1 VLHKEE
7 EKIRVRFLI
16 VLTRKNR
23 KYLGAEIIQGVLGM
37 MRGVRRCVRAS
48 CMFLILLLGMFLLA
62 PLISASEWKM
72 ALHDS
77 CNTGYTN
84 ETIPDEPELL
94 WSYEIPWWEQLFYF
108 KREGYRITVFLFP
121 ERISSYP
128 VVADGK
134 VFVIFNNKLYAF
146 DADTGKIIWSY
157 KPHSFEG
164 LPFSSVIAIDDGKLF
179 VKFDKIYAFNAD
191 TGKIIWS
198 VAIKNVHS
206 IAVAEGKL
214 YVISEDPKVLSDKI
228 YILDED
234 TGDLIRCFRIEN
246 PVGIAVANGKIFV
259 RSFHKRYVSD
269 EKGIS
274 SVAKIWHE
282 LNVLDGNTG
291 KILWKHELGENV
303 APFIPIVIADGKV
316 FVGSEEYSKIYAL
329 DEDTGDLIWCYNLTH
344 NIPSSIAIAP
354 GKVFVS
360 TKNGKIYALDEDTGD
375 LIWCYEIIDDSYK
388 SYISSMVITDE
399 KVFVGT
405 EGGKIC
411 ALNVDTGDLI
421 WSYDLGKH
429 IYSMANSI
437 AIADRKVFVCAGG
450 VKIYCF
456 GAREGK
462 SVSGFEVIF
471 ALAGLLVIAY
481 LLRRK

>member
-1 VLHKEE
+1 MPAQLECHPSAALPSE
-7 EKIRVRFLI
+7 L
-16 VLTRKNR
+16 
-23 KYLGAEIIQGVLGM
+23 
-37 MRGVRRCVRAS
+37 
-48 CMFLILLLGMFLLA
+48 
-62 PLISASEWKM
+62 LISNPFHLSPFFSSVICARQRRGKNKSKIFDCADEKKPQILRSGDYSRRSGDDAWRERMREGFVHVFNFIIGDVLVSSFNISKRVENG
-72 ALHDS
+72 LHDS

-157 KPHSFEG
+157 KPYSFEG

-214 YVISEDPKVLSDKI
+214 YVISEDPEVLSDNI

-259 RSFHKRYVSD
+259 RSFHEHHVSG
-269 EKGIS
+269 EKGLP

-354 GKVFVS
+354 GKVFV
-360 TKNGKIYALDEDTGD
+360 
-375 LIWCYEIIDDSYK
+375 
-388 SYISSMVITDE
+388 
-399 KVFVGT
+399 
-405 EGGKIC
+405 
-411 ALNVDTGDLI
+411 
-421 WSYDLGKH
+421 
-429 IYSMANSI
+429 
-437 AIADRKVFVCAGG
+437 CAGG

>member
-1 VLHKEE
+1 MHVFNFIIGDVLVSSFNISK
-7 EKIRVRFLI
+7 RVE
-16 VLTRKNR
+16 N
-23 KYLGAEIIQGVLGM
+23 G
-37 MRGVRRCVRAS
+37 
-48 CMFLILLLGMFLLA
+48 
-62 PLISASEWKM
+62 
-72 ALHDS
+72 LHDS

-157 KPHSFEG
+157 KPYSFEG

-214 YVISEDPKVLSDKI
+214 YVISEDPEVLSDKI

-354 GKVFVS
+354 GKVFV
-360 TKNGKIYALDEDTGD
+360 
-375 LIWCYEIIDDSYK
+375 
-388 SYISSMVITDE
+388 
-399 KVFVGT
+399 
-405 EGGKIC
+405 
-411 ALNVDTGDLI
+411 
-421 WSYDLGKH
+421 
-429 IYSMANSI
+429 
-437 AIADRKVFVCAGG
+437 CAGG